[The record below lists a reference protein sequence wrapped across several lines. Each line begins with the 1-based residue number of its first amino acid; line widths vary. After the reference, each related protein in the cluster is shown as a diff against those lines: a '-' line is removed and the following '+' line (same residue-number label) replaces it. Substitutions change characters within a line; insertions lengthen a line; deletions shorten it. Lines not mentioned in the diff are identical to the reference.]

1 MRRILSIVT
10 IAALSAC
17 QSAPASPASQPT
29 SQPVAGK
36 RTAVPNTPRTDGL
49 KAATFGAGCFWCIE
63 KDFEKLKGVKEV
75 ISGYAG
81 GHVDNPSYRQVS
93 SGSTGH
99 TEVVQVIYDPKVVG
113 YDRLLTWFWHNVDP
127 TVRDRQFCD
136 RGTQYR
142 SAIFAHDAEQKRLAE
157 ASKQAVAAELKT
169 TIYTEVNDLKGFW
182 AAEDYHQD
190 FYKKKPEHY
199 ARYRLGCGRDAR
211 LREIWGDKAG
221 H

>member
-1 MRRILSIVT
+1 MRLMLSIIT

-17 QSAPASPASQPT
+17 QSAPASPASQP
-29 SQPVAGK
+29 VAGK
-36 RTAVPNTPRTDGL
+36 RTVVPNTPRTDGL

-63 KDFEKLKGVKEV
+63 KDFEKLEGVKEV

-157 ASKQAVAAELKT
+157 ASKLAVAAELKT
-169 TIYTEVNDLKGFW
+169 TIHTEVNDLKGFW

-190 FYKKKPEHY
+190 FYKKKPDHY

-211 LREIWGDKAG
+211 LKEIWGDKAG